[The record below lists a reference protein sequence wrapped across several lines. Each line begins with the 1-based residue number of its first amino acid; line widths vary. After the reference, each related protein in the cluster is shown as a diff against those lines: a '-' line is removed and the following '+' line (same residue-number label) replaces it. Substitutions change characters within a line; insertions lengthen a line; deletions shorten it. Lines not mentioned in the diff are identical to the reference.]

1 MLFPTDLVTFTEE
14 TLNRKFHFFYSAM
27 LSPGNVRNVHALHFL
42 QMFYE
47 LMVKYEEVEQNFWF
61 LKFFDTMN

>member
-14 TLNRKFHFFYSAM
+14 NLNRKFHFFYSAM

-42 QMFYE
+42 
-47 LMVKYEEVEQNFWF
+47 
-61 LKFFDTMN
+61 